1 MVREYLYVPDGQP
14 PAGWSVGRCGS
25 ILKRLMN
32 QGYSSNDLE
41 DAIEGLALMRDRG
54 ELDWCT
60 PRTKLTMKALY
71 NTRHGVRPL
80 LAQAQE
86 TLHGTLKRKVA
97 PPLQV
102 GLHPSRGPADALAEH
117 GKCQATH
124 ISETIDR
131 LVPRK
136 P

>member
-1 MVREYLYVPDGQP
+1 VKTEKLKTTTTLGNLIGMVRKYLYVPDGQP

-32 QGYSSNDLE
+32 RGYSSNDLE

-54 ELDWCT
+54 ELDWCA
-60 PRTKLTMKALY
+60 PGMKLTMKALY

-86 TLHGTLKRKVA
+86 TLHGTLKRKTA
-97 PPLQV
+97 PPVAGKPEAV
-102 GLHPSRGPADALAEH
+102 GAIL
-117 GKCQATH
+117 
-124 ISETIDR
+124 DR